1 MFKLFVIAFTIKT
14 YYLGNYWSKSG
25 ASYNDVGNVKFT
37 IKWYMKICVLSSIED
52 AKLIS
57 IKKKKFKLFRHTLWR
72 KDTDFDQKINPRA
85 IYF

>member
-57 IKKKKFKLFRHTLWR
+57 IKKKNQTV
-72 KDTDFDQKINPRA
+72 
-85 IYF
+85 